1 MAYSR
6 DFLAFPPFAFFAGFA
21 RDCSWSQGKAWKRRE
36 GHATLPT
43 TATKRHNGFSPR
55 RQGAKGGGWRLVSEN
70 TFMRFPRADELNPNQ
85 RSTENREHVS
95 RALGALRPPRRCERF
110 CEGAFP
116 KPWFNEKTSLNGRE
130 ELNCLELMSWERT
143 ENHAATQRTTPQEL
157 PQAVQRKKL
166 TRRVNDR
173 VHRREN
179 RPSE

>member
-1 MAYSR
+1 MT
-6 DFLAFPPFAFFAGFA
+6 
-21 RDCSWSQGKAWKRRE
+21 KRRRP
-36 GHATLPT
+36 HAATQRRGET
-43 TATKRHNGFSPR
+43 TRGSRNARNDRNETTTGFTTEHTEATEAGTER
-55 RQGAKGGGWRLVSEN
+55 RGWRLVSEN
-70 TFMRFPRADELNPNQ
+70 TFMRFPRVDELGPNQ